1 MGDSAITIVAIFL
14 SAILMFVFPLM
25 TMADKTD
32 DTTAM
37 TVKSATTSFTNEI
50 RTTGRLSQE
59 DYDNFVLTLASTGN
73 SYDPEITI
81 MKLDSNPAKK
91 ESGDTTSIGD
101 NTYYIIYTTQIL
113 ESIKDKPLALAEG
126 DIVTVKVQNTNV
138 TIANQ
143 LRNFMYKV
151 TGKGDGTI
159 AAESSGM
166 VTKSATNYAN

>member
-1 MGDSAITIVAIFL
+1 MGDSAITVVAIFL
-14 SAILMFVFPLM
+14 AAILMFVFPLM

-37 TVKSATTSFTNEI
+37 TVKSATTNFTNQI
-50 RTTGRLSQE
+50 RTTGRLSQN
-59 DYDNFVLTLASTGN
+59 DYDSFVLTLASTGN
-73 SYDPEITI
+73 SYNPEITI
-81 MKLDSNPAKK
+81 MKLDTNPAKK
-91 ESGDTTSIGD
+91 ASGDITTIGD
-101 NTYYIIYTTQIL
+101 NTYYIMYTTQVL
-113 ESIKDKPLALAEG
+113 ESLSEKPLTLSEG

-159 AAESSGM
+159 VAESSGM
-166 VTKSATNYAN
+166 VSKSATN

>member
-1 MGDSAITIVAIFL
+1 MGDSAITVVAIFL
-14 SAILMFVFPLM
+14 AAILMFVFPLM

-37 TVKSATTSFTNEI
+37 TVKSATTNFTNQI
-50 RTTGRLSQE
+50 RTTGRLSQN

-73 SYDPEITI
+73 SYNPEITI
-81 MKLDSNPAKK
+81 MKLDTNPAKK
-91 ESGDTTSIGD
+91 ASGDTTTIGD
-101 NTYYIIYTTQIL
+101 NTYYIMYTTQVL
-113 ESIKDKPLALAEG
+113 ESLNEKPLTLSEG

-159 AAESSGM
+159 VAESSGM
-166 VTKSATNYAN
+166 VSKSATN